1 MPCMHGEY
9 APDKH
14 DSKNPFV
21 FEKSLVQCSI
31 VLVIIKTMSLYFFG
45 VCSVWLGFAIK
56 ARKCPEIK
64 ANIEAKN
71 SLCDRSIAD
80 KTSTSKHKRWS
91 RGHKARGQGRK
102 KIRGQGQGQHF

>member
-1 MPCMHGEY
+1 MALEKHFKNSVNY
-9 APDKH
+9 FKIQQHKH

-31 VLVIIKTMSLYFFG
+31 VLVIMKTMSLYFFG
-45 VCSVWLGFAIK
+45 VCSVWLGMAIK

-71 SLCDRSIAD
+71 SLRDQSY
-80 KTSTSKHKRWS
+80 
-91 RGHKARGQGRK
+91 
-102 KIRGQGQGQHF
+102 F